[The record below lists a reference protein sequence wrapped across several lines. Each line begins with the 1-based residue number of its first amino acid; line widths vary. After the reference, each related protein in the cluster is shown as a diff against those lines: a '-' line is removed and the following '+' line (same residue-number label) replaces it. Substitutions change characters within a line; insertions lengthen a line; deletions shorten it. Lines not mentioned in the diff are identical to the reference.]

1 MPSIDGAQ
9 DLRELLRRAIEL
21 AQPNLRKYF
30 RMPRKGKII
39 KAYKSDG
46 TYYADVQVLTNDGS
60 PDADEPMYPKLDLPV
75 IWGGPARG
83 VVCPP
88 KAGTPCVVG
97 YYDGDPNFPFIQD
110 IRWTTT
116 PEAELEEF
124 VIQLNP
130 QTQLKIDKQGNLCLC
145 ANAAGASGDKVATSI
160 LIEVGEAGKLVFRAP
175 EIWTYTN
182 GGGGGAYEDCPIAMR
197 ASTKAKS

>member
-1 MPSIDGAQ
+1 MPNTDGTQ

-30 RMPRKGKII
+30 RMPRKGKIVT
-39 KAYKSDG
+39 AYRSDG

-60 PDADEPMYPKLDLPV
+60 PDPDEPMYPKLDLPV

-88 KAGTPCVVG
+88 AAGTPCVVG

-110 IRWTTT
+110 IRWQQT
-116 PEAELEEF
+116 PEAELDEF
-124 VIQLNP
+124 VIQLNET
-130 QTQLKIDKQGNLCLC
+130 TQLKIDKQGNICLC
-145 ANAAGASGDKVATSI
+145 ADTAGQSGGKAGKSV
-160 LIEVGEAGKLVFRAP
+160 LIEVGTTGALVMRAP
-175 EIWTYTN
+175 AILTYTDSV
-182 GGGGGAYEDCPIAMR
+182 GGGSYAACPVELR
-197 ASTKAKS
+197 ASTKAQ